1 MALDPVTHVADEP
14 SFGSGALEHDG
25 VTKTHRLVFTVRV
38 RNLQNETAIER
49 WVVDTY
55 ALVRLGKL
63 LLSFID
69 DKFVAF
75 FALHVRLQSVIE
87 EQIISIRLSDRYLLG
102 VLGFPVLDPVADAS
116 LVAISGST

>member
-38 RNLQNETAIER
+38 RN
-49 WVVDTY
+49 

-75 FALHVRLQSVIE
+75 FALHVRLQF
-87 EQIISIRLSDRYLLG
+87 G